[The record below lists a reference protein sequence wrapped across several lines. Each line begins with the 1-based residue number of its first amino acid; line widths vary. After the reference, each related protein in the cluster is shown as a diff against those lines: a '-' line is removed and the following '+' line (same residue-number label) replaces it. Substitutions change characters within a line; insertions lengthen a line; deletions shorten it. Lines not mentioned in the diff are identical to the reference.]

1 LILSLIFGAGQIVVG
16 GIIARF
22 SLVNL
27 GQGIWTHARHFLLL
41 VVSLWFI
48 VSGTL
53 ELLVSGME
61 TAQRL
66 GAVIS
71 SRTFTLWRAR
81 ADTSL
86 VWVSVTL
93 LASLLAYELVRRL
106 RSRSRGS

>member
-1 LILSLIFGAGQIVVG
+1 LIFGAGQIVVG
-16 GIIARF
+16 GIVARF
-22 SLVNL
+22 SLVGL
-27 GQGIWTHARHFLLL
+27 GQGVWTHARHFLLL

-66 GAVIS
+66 GAAIS
-71 SRTFTLWRAR
+71 SETFTLWRAR

-86 VWVSVTL
+86 VWVSVAL
-93 LASLLAYELVRRL
+93 LASLLVYELARRL
-106 RSRSRGS
+106 RSGSLDP